1 MTDESENLFIIWAA
15 NDLEQMSN
23 AEEQARVTG
32 TENCGLFGEKKCE
45 VLSPHVWLQDVMIL
59 KW

>member
-1 MTDESENLFIIWAA
+1 MTDESENLLIIWAA

-32 TENCGLFGEKKCE
+32 TENCGLFGEKKRSVKCC
-45 VLSPHVWLQDVMIL
+45 LLMSDSKM
-59 KW
+59 